1 MGIISEELMASM
13 DEPTECMVMHR
24 TKPSRLQALSLQ
36 LSDKLAQLVENNERL
51 LELRPGGW
59 QGQWRNKDG
68 NDRRDGKKFDGKF
81 SEIVETE
88 IMSVVA
94 SETMIEMIEI
104 TSLEIGTMTEIMIE
118 ATGITEVVFLVT
130 NLATILTAIQ
140 EENFK
145 TRTLTI
151 SFVTLFL
158 SKIAS
163 SCLEIF
169 HFFVKPSSSRESKI
183 LQSDLG

>member
-1 MGIISEELMASM
+1 
-13 DEPTECMVMHR
+13 
-24 TKPSRLQALSLQ
+24 
-36 LSDKLAQLVENNERL
+36 
-51 LELRPGGW
+51 
-59 QGQWRNKDG
+59 
-68 NDRRDGKKFDGKF
+68 
-81 SEIVETE
+81 
-88 IMSVVA
+88 MSVVA
-94 SETMIEMIEI
+94 TETMIEMIEI

-169 HFFVKPSSSRESKI
+169 QFFCKTII
-183 LQSDLG
+183 LPRKQNFFCSLI

>member
-1 MGIISEELMASM
+1 MG
-13 DEPTECMVMHR
+13 
-24 TKPSRLQALSLQ
+24 
-36 LSDKLAQLVENNERL
+36 

-68 NDRRDGKKFDGKF
+68 NDRRDGKSLTENFRK
-81 SEIVETE
+81 IVETE
-88 IMSVVA
+88 IMTVV
-94 SETMIEMIEI
+94 ETEITTAMTEI
-104 TSLEIGTMTEIMIE
+104 TSLAIGTMTEIMIVE
-118 ATGITEVVFLVT
+118 TGITEVVFLAT

-145 TRTLTI
+145 TITLTI

-163 SCLEIF
+163 SCLSY
-169 HFFVKPSSSRESKI
+169 SSSFFSCVCKI
-183 LQSDLG
+183 IHILEIPTKQAKQPFWSDLEG

>member
-1 MGIISEELMASM
+1 MG
-13 DEPTECMVMHR
+13 
-24 TKPSRLQALSLQ
+24 
-36 LSDKLAQLVENNERL
+36 ENFR
-51 LELRPGGW
+51 
-59 QGQWRNKDG
+59 K
-68 NDRRDGKKFDGKF
+68 
-81 SEIVETE
+81 IVETE

-94 SETMIEMIEI
+94 TETTTEM
-104 TSLEIGTMTEIMIE
+104 MIE

-169 HFFVKPSSSRESKI
+169 QFFCKAIILPRKQKI
-183 LQSDLG
+183 LQSALG

>member
-1 MGIISEELMASM
+1 MSEILFRHVFEIVYFLKVGKDNGETKTATIVVTAKNS
-13 DEPTECMVMHR
+13 TENFR
-24 TKPSRLQALSLQ
+24 K
-36 LSDKLAQLVENNERL
+36 
-51 LELRPGGW
+51 
-59 QGQWRNKDG
+59 
-68 NDRRDGKKFDGKF
+68 
-81 SEIVETE
+81 IVETE

-94 SETMIEMIEI
+94 TETMIEMIEI

-169 HFFVKPSSSRESKI
+169 QFFVKPSSSRESKI

>member
-1 MGIISEELMASM
+1 MGIVVMAKNS
-13 DEPTECMVMHR
+13 TENFR
-24 TKPSRLQALSLQ
+24 K
-36 LSDKLAQLVENNERL
+36 
-51 LELRPGGW
+51 
-59 QGQWRNKDG
+59 
-68 NDRRDGKKFDGKF
+68 
-81 SEIVETE
+81 IVE
-88 IMSVVA
+88 
-94 SETMIEMIEI
+94 
-104 TSLEIGTMTEIMIE
+104 TEIMIE

-169 HFFVKPSSSRESKI
+169 QFFVKPSSSRESKI
-183 LQSDLG
+183 LQSDLGEWI

>member
-1 MGIISEELMASM
+1 MSEILFRHVFETVYFFKVGKDNGETKTATIVVMAKNS
-13 DEPTECMVMHR
+13 TENFR
-24 TKPSRLQALSLQ
+24 K
-36 LSDKLAQLVENNERL
+36 
-51 LELRPGGW
+51 
-59 QGQWRNKDG
+59 
-68 NDRRDGKKFDGKF
+68 
-81 SEIVETE
+81 IVETE

-94 SETMIEMIEI
+94 TETMIEMIEI

-169 HFFVKPSSSRESKI
+169 QFFCKTII
-183 LQSDLG
+183 LPRKQKFFAV

>member
-1 MGIISEELMASM
+1 MSEILFRHVFETVYFLKVGKDNGETKTATIVAMAKNS
-13 DEPTECMVMHR
+13 TENFR
-24 TKPSRLQALSLQ
+24 K
-36 LSDKLAQLVENNERL
+36 
-51 LELRPGGW
+51 
-59 QGQWRNKDG
+59 
-68 NDRRDGKKFDGKF
+68 
-81 SEIVETE
+81 IVETE

-94 SETMIEMIEI
+94 TETMIEMIEI

-169 HFFVKPSSSRESKI
+169 QFFVKPSSSRESKNF

>member
-1 MGIISEELMASM
+1 MSLKLFYFFKVGKDNGETKTATIVAMAKNS
-13 DEPTECMVMHR
+13 TENFR
-24 TKPSRLQALSLQ
+24 K
-36 LSDKLAQLVENNERL
+36 
-51 LELRPGGW
+51 
-59 QGQWRNKDG
+59 
-68 NDRRDGKKFDGKF
+68 
-81 SEIVETE
+81 IVETE

-94 SETMIEMIEI
+94 TETMIEMIEI

-169 HFFVKPSSSRESKI
+169 QFFVKPSSSRESKNF

>member
-1 MGIISEELMASM
+1 
-13 DEPTECMVMHR
+13 
-24 TKPSRLQALSLQ
+24 
-36 LSDKLAQLVENNERL
+36 
-51 LELRPGGW
+51 
-59 QGQWRNKDG
+59 
-68 NDRRDGKKFDGKF
+68 
-81 SEIVETE
+81 
-88 IMSVVA
+88 MSVVA
-94 SETMIEMIEI
+94 TETMTEMIEI

-169 HFFVKPSSSRESKI
+169 QFFVKPSSSRESKI